1 MFLRREIMSYRFSV
15 GGEDRLASSL
25 NFVRRAVNGLKLSA
39 TLHKVR
45 QLFHFAPWRLG
56 PIYAIQKLR
65 PPLDSNDKCRESI
78 LGDIDAEL
86 IAEDIRQDSVAILGQ
101 LPADLVSR
109 LRKITDQL
117 PPEEYQLVHQINDDV
132 RRLTRDPGIKKILR
146 AYLKS
151 EPVLLESSLFV
162 SRSGQSPREHKQN
175 SFHFDYAGW
184 ASLNLF
190 VYLTDVEEESS
201 YHIVAKGSH
210 RDIRIADVLRGSI
223 TLAEAE
229 NRFGGSIE
237 NITGPAGTLF
247 FENTEAFHRRHFG
260 SGRRVMLNLLF
271 SSHRSLLSRGRAS
284 SKKIAKRN
292 REFQKLDA
300 I

>member
-1 MFLRREIMSYRFSV
+1 MSYRFSV
-15 GGEDRLASSL
+15 SSEGSLAASL
-25 NFVRRAVNGLKLSA
+25 NFVRRAANGLRLSV
-39 TLHKVR
+39 TLHKIR
-45 QLFHFAPWRLG
+45 QLVHFAPWRLG

-65 PPLDSNDKCRESI
+65 PPRDSSDQSSESI
-78 LGDIDAEL
+78 LGDIDAERV
-86 IAEDIRQDSVAILGQ
+86 AEDIRRDSVAILGQ
-101 LPADLVSR
+101 LPADLVSS

-117 PPEEYQLVHQINDDV
+117 PPDEYQLVHQINDDV
-132 RRLTRDPGIKKILR
+132 RRLTQDPGIKKILR

-162 SRSGQSPREHKQN
+162 SRSGRSPKEHQQN

-190 VYLTDVEEESS
+190 VYLTDVDEASS

-210 RDIRIADVLRGSI
+210 RDIRIVDVLRGSM
-223 TLAEAE
+223 TPAEAE
-229 NRFGGSIE
+229 NRFGSSIE

-284 SKKIAKRN
+284 SKKLARRN

-300 I
+300 L

>member
-1 MFLRREIMSYRFSV
+1 MSNRSSV
-15 GGEDRLASSL
+15 GSEDSLASSL
-25 NFVRRAVNGLKLSA
+25 NFVRRTANGLKLSA
-39 TLHKVR
+39 TLHKIR

-65 PPLDSNDKCRESI
+65 PPLESIDNSRESI
-78 LGDIDAEL
+78 LGDIDAKL
-86 IAEDIRQDSVAILGQ
+86 IADEIRQDSVAILGQ
-101 LPADLVSR
+101 LPADLVSS

-117 PPEEYQLVHQINDDV
+117 PPEEYQLVHQINEDV
-132 RRLTRDPGIKKILR
+132 CRLTEDPGIKNILR

-162 SRSGQSPREHKQN
+162 SRSGQSPKEHQQN

-190 VYLTDVEEESS
+190 VYLTDVNEESS

-210 RDIRIADVLRGSI
+210 RDIKITDVLRGSI

-229 NRFGGSIE
+229 NRFGGSIK
-237 NITGPAGTLF
+237 NITGPAGTIF

-300 I
+300 L

>member
-1 MFLRREIMSYRFSV
+1 MSYRFSV
-15 GGEDRLASSL
+15 GSAASLASSL
-25 NFVRRAVNGLKLSA
+25 NLFRRAAHSLKLSA

-45 QLFHFAPWRLG
+45 QLFHFAPWRLA

-65 PPLDSNDKCRESI
+65 PPLDLSDSSRESI
-78 LGDIDAEL
+78 LGNIDANL
-86 IAEDIRQDSVAILGQ
+86 IADTIRQDSVAIVGQ
-101 LPADLVSR
+101 LPDDLVSR

-117 PPEEYQLVHQINDDV
+117 PPEEYQLVHQVNEDV
-132 RRLTRDPGIKKILR
+132 RCLIQDPGIRKVLR

-162 SRSGQSPREHKQN
+162 SRSKPSQKEHKQN

-190 VYLTDVEEESS
+190 VYLTDVDEESS

-210 RDIRIADVLRGSI
+210 RDIKVTDVLRGAI
-223 TLAEAE
+223 TLSEAE
-229 NRFGGSIE
+229 NRFGGSLQ

-271 SSHRSLLSRGRAS
+271 ASHRSLLSRGRAS
-284 SKKIAKRN
+284 HQKLARRD
-292 REFQKLDA
+292 REFQKLDVL
-300 I
+300 

>member
-1 MFLRREIMSYRFSV
+1 MSYRFSV
-15 GGEDRLASSL
+15 GNGGSLASSL
-25 NFVRRAVNGLKLSA
+25 NLFRRVTNSLKLSA
-39 TLHKVR
+39 TLHKIR
-45 QLFHFAPWRLG
+45 QLFHFAPWRSA

-65 PPLDSNDKCRESI
+65 PPLDSLDKSRESV

-86 IAEDIRQDSVAILGQ
+86 IAEEIRQDSVAILGQ
-101 LPADLVSR
+101 LPADFVSR

-117 PPEEYQLVHQINDDV
+117 PPEEYQLVHQVNDDV
-132 RRLTRDPGIKKILR
+132 RHLTQDPGIKKVLR

-151 EPVLLESSLFV
+151 EPVLLEASLFV

-190 VYLTDVEEESS
+190 VYLTDVDEESS

-210 RDIRIADVLRGSI
+210 RDIKIADVLKGSI
-223 TLAEAE
+223 SLAEADT
-229 NRFGGSIE
+229 RFGGAIK
-237 NITGPAGTLF
+237 NITGPAGTVF

-284 SKKIAKRN
+284 RKKIARRD

-300 I
+300 L